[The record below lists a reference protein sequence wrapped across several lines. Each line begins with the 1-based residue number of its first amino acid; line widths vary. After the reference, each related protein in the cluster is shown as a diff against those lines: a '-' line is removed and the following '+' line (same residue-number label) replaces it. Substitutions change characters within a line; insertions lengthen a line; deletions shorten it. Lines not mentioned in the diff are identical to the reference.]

1 MEKVKIFFKTSLLG
15 GLAVILP
22 IGILFA
28 IFSWIFDLVARI
40 IEPLTKIAIVQAGIR
55 EYVAGFIILTII
67 ISACFLVGVAVKT
80 RLGSFLH
87 EFVEKRFLKKIPFYS
102 IVKETIV
109 QVIGRGKPVFISP
122 AIFYPFGG
130 DTHKIG
136 FITAYPNDGH
146 CTCFEPTAP
155 NPTSGLIYIVP
166 DRLVYP
172 LSSFSTEDT
181 MRIILSCGAG
191 AKFPQCGELTSVAK
205 LITEGKRP

>member
-1 MEKVKIFFKTSLLG
+1 MDKVKRFFKTSLFG
-15 GLAVILP
+15 GLVVILP

-40 IEPLTKIAIVQAGIR
+40 IEPLTKIVIVQAGIR

-87 EFVEKRFLKKIPFYS
+87 KFVEKRFLKKIPFYS

-109 QVIGRGKPVFISP
+109 QVIGSGKPVFISP
-122 AIFYPFGG
+122 
-130 DTHKIG
+130 
-136 FITAYPNDGH
+136 
-146 CTCFEPTAP
+146 
-155 NPTSGLIYIVP
+155 
-166 DRLVYP
+166 
-172 LSSFSTEDT
+172 EDT

-191 AKFPQCGELTSVAK
+191 AKFSKCEELTSVAK
-205 LITEGKRP
+205 LITRGKRS